1 MGCSCRTFREELL
14 ARAYV
19 AEVGLSHSPSV
30 RVPDTPPVAPSPN
43 TPGRGSRVGD
53 CLIWALSVLDA
64 GNCNFANCWIRARL
78 WRARVGLPP
87 ISPSGTTA
95 TPSFLIK
102 VPPCHDTPLG
112 TSARRHED

>member
-43 TPGRGSRVGD
+43 TPR
-53 CLIWALSVLDA
+53 A
-64 GNCNFANCWIRARL
+64 GFSCR
-78 WRARVGLPP
+78 
-87 ISPSGTTA
+87 
-95 TPSFLIK
+95 
-102 VPPCHDTPLG
+102 
-112 TSARRHED
+112 